1 MKLKKKRYNYY
12 VPLVL
17 IGNKCDLGNERVVS
31 KEEVE
36 KFAYKYNMK
45 FFLKFC

>member
-1 MKLKKKRYNYY
+1 MKLKKKKRYNYN

-17 IGNKCDLGNERVVS
+17 IGNKYDLDNERVVN
-31 KEEVE
+31 KEEGE

-45 FFLKFC
+45 FF